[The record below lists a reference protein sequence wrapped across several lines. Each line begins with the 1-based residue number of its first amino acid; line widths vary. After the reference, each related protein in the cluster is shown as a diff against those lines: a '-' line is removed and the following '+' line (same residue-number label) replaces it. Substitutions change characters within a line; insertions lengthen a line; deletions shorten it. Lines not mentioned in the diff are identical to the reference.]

1 MIKRF
6 LTSPQV
12 SIATTVLGQ
21 IVALVRLLIVVAW
34 IADNKR
40 ELRRSKL
47 AIAINVASVALNAAR
62 LYEARRIGQ
71 RGA

>member
-1 MIKRF
+1 MKRF

-12 SIATTVLGQ
+12 SVATTVLGQ
-21 IVALVRLLIVVAW
+21 MVAVVRLLMVVAW
-34 IADNKR
+34 ITDNKR
-40 ELRRSKL
+40 KLRPSKL
-47 AIAINVASVALNAAR
+47 SVAISVASVLLNAAR